1 MLFKNTDKFFY
12 PTPLGVDTGG
22 EVEGEER
29 EFYKTDLRV
38 VYFPFYPGGGEH
50 DWKDFGEKNDG

>member
-29 EFYKTDLRV
+29 EFYKTDLYQCVR
-38 VYFPFYPGGGEH
+38 YLRSGFKAF
-50 DWKDFGEKNDG
+50 